1 MYYALVC
8 SRPGCGLVWFWFW
21 YLLVFGFVV
30 LVSGFGFGV
39 GCFVWC
45 LVLLVWKFDF
55 RLVGVGLWFIALGV
69 V

>member
-1 MYYALVC
+1 MFPSGLWFGVVLV
-8 SRPGCGLVWFWFW
+8 LVPSG
-21 YLLVFGFVV
+21 FGFVV

-39 GCFVWC
+39 GCLVWC

-55 RLVGVGLWFIALGV
+55 SLVGVGLWFIALGV